1 MTQRIQIDG
10 EETAVQILT
19 RRPQLLVQVGAV
31 RHVVQAPTQQ
41 GAERFR
47 IVVDGTAYRGWRCAA
62 GDDMQV
68 RIGGRTYTVHMVRRV
83 QAGGAAA
90 GQEEI
95 RASMPGVVV
104 AVHAR
109 AGQSVQGGDKL
120 LTLES
125 MKLQMTIVAAH
136 AGIVEQLH
144 VQPEAVFERGALL
157 VSFAR
162 PEVPA

>member
-1 MTQRIQIDG
+1 
-10 EETAVQILT
+10 
-19 RRPQLLVQVGAV
+19 VQVRLNGHTYTIHFA
-31 RHVVQAPTQQ
+31 RRQH
-41 GAERFR
+41 
-47 IVVDGTAYRGWRCAA
+47 AA
-62 GDDMQV
+62 G
-68 RIGGRTYTVHMVRRV
+68 GT
-83 QAGGAAA
+83 A

-104 AVHAR
+104 AVHAA
-109 AGQSVQGGDKL
+109 AGQPVQGGDRL

-136 AGIVEQLH
+136 PGVVEQVH

-162 PEVPA
+162 EEVAKP